1 MKTKIIIGLSI
12 IIAIF
17 FIGFAYEEKT
27 KIPFQ
32 EQNII
37 YENEETNEARARNFL
52 KALQGNAY
60 DKISSLSTE
69 QLTSE
74 LTEEK
79 SQELKEL
86 LDQTW
91 GEMIDLGEPE
101 YPDFGEDKIVLDYRN
116 SQFEKE
122 PGSILI
128 RFIFNEEN
136 KLAQIYF
143 DSPKLKE
150 AVNNID

>member
-1 MKTKIIIGLSI
+1 MKTKIIIGLFI

-17 FIGFAYEEKT
+17 FIGFSYKETIKN
-27 KIPFQ
+27 PPQ
-32 EQNII
+32 EQGII
-37 YENEETNEARARNFL
+37 YEEEETNEARARNFL
-52 KALQGNAY
+52 KALQGSAY

-91 GEMIDLGEPE
+91 GELIDLGDPE
-101 YPDFGEDKIVLDYRN
+101 YPDFGEDKIVLDYRD

-122 PGSILI
+122 SENILI